1 VHAVPHQAVRGRRRR
16 GGYVTPGLVRFT
28 KGDVQVGPTV
38 HVEILEAPE
47 EQQRGLMDRVS
58 LAEEQGALFW
68 FTNRIDRLF
77 WMRRTKLVLDLVF
90 IDGLNVVGVL
100 TLQPYDETPRGVGRP
115 STSVLEV
122 NGGFCQRHGVTVGQR
137 VTVFLT

>member
-1 VHAVPHQAVRGRRRR
+1 M
-16 GGYVTPGLVRFT
+16 TPGLVRFT
-28 KGDVQVGPTV
+28 KAGSEPLTSCEQVGPTV
-38 HVEILEAPE
+38 HVEILEGPE

-122 NGGFCQRHGVTVGQR
+122 NGGFCQRHGVTVGQK
-137 VTVFLT
+137 VTVFLQ